1 MASDQQVGKA
11 LKDMV
16 EVLANAM
23 VYNNLVKLTS

>member
-1 MASDQQVGKA
+1 MASDQQGGKA

-23 VYNNLVKLTS
+23 VYNHVKLTS